1 MAAPTQEGMPIGKND
16 ENHDLCHINDV
27 VFL

>member
-1 MAAPTQEGMPIGKND
+1 MAAPTQEGMPIWQND
-16 ENHDLCHINDV
+16 ENHDLCFINDV